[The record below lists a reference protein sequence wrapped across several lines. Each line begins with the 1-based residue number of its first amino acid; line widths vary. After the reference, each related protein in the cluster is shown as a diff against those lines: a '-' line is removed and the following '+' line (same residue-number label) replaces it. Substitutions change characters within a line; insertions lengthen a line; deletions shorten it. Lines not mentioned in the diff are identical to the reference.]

1 MAMDSQFKERVCQ
14 AWHEAWDNGNVDAL
28 DDLLADDFE
37 RTSAGSDTRLSAAGF
52 KEEILAT
59 RRAFPD
65 LVTSIDHL
73 LEEGDQVAI
82 FWTSTGTHRHELLG
96 VPATNRRV
104 TTHGSN
110 LCTVTNGKL
119 SREQVT
125 WDPRQ
130 LLTALGISTV
140 RHD

>member
-1 MAMDSQFKERVCQ
+1 MAMESQFKDRLRQ

-28 DDLLADDFE
+28 DDLLADDYE
-37 RTSAGSDTRLSAAGF
+37 RTSHGSGKRLSAAEF

-65 LVTSIDHL
+65 LVTSVDNL
-73 LEEGDQVAI
+73 LQEGDQVAI
-82 FWTSTGTHRHELLG
+82 FWTSTGTHRDELLG

-119 SREQVT
+119 SRERVT
-125 WDPRQ
+125 WDPRH

>member
-1 MAMDSQFKERVCQ
+1 MAMESQFKARVRQ
-14 AWHEAWDNGNVDAL
+14 VWHEAWDEGNVDAL
-28 DDLLADDFE
+28 DELLADDFE
-37 RTSAGSDTRLSAAGF
+37 RTTQGSDTRLSAAEF

-65 LVTSIDHL
+65 LTTSIESL
-73 LEEGDQVAI
+73 VEEGDLVAV
-82 FWTSTGTHRHELLG
+82 FWSSSGTHRDELLG
-96 VPATNRRV
+96 VPATHRRV
-104 TTHGSN
+104 TTYGSN
-110 LCTVTNGKL
+110 LCTFSNGKL

>member
-1 MAMDSQFKERVCQ
+1 
-14 AWHEAWDNGNVDAL
+14 
-28 DDLLADDFE
+28 LADDFE
-37 RTSAGSDTRLSAAGF
+37 RATHGSDTRLSAAEF

-65 LVTSIDHL
+65 LTTSIENVV
-73 LEEGDQVAI
+73 EEGDLVAI
-82 FWTSTGTHRHELLG
+82 FWSSSGTHRDELLG

-104 TTHGSN
+104 TTYGSN
-110 LCTVTNGKL
+110 LCTFRNGKL